1 MSLEA
6 GWSVGERAVREI
18 HPAKDLLILSYSWAS
33 DDIMNIKQKIGHKK
47 LIRNVPG

>member
-18 HPAKDLLILSYSWAS
+18 HPAKDLPILSYSWAS
-33 DDIMNIKQKIGHKK
+33 DDIMNINKKIGHKK
-47 LIRNVPG
+47 LIQNVPG